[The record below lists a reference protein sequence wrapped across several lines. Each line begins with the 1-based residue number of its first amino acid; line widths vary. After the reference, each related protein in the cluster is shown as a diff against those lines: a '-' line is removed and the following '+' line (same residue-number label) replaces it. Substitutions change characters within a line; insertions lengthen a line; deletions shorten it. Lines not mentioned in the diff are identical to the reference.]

1 MKKILGV
8 LFLLMGM
15 CSPVS
20 AKEFSLYVNSDE
32 LIYGVV
38 QRENPGKNPNAVGD
52 KHMVHKAYGLLQI
65 RKPYLT
71 DVNRIAG
78 TNEVM
83 RVWGKKKLTMEDMKD
98 QAKAE
103 WAFHVYLSHY
113 GEKYKQ
119 QTGLIPSAYVYARI
133 HNGGPKGWQ
142 ERKTRDYALAVLQF
156 IREYRL
162 ASKV

>member
-1 MKKILGV
+1 M
-8 LFLLMGM
+8 LMGM

-20 AKEFSLYVNSDE
+20 AKEFTLYVNSDE
-32 LIYGVV
+32 LMYGVI
-38 QRENPGKNPNAVGD
+38 QRENPAENPNAVGD
-52 KHMVHKAYGLLQI
+52 KHLYHKAYGLLQI

-98 QAKAE
+98 EAKAK

-113 GEKYKQ
+113 GKQYRQ
-119 QTGLIPSAYVYARI
+119 QTGKIPSAYIYARI

-142 ERKTRDYALAVLQF
+142 ERKTRDYALAVLQY

-162 ASKV
+162 ALKV